1 MCLLR
6 INKTIRLSSVGNIII
21 HRSLIKSA
29 KEGSNYDFNPCFQY
43 IKNELHK
50 ADIAIG
56 TFEGVLGESD
66 FSGYPC
72 FNAPNEILDALKNA
86 GLNIINFAS
95 NHILDRG
102 STGILRTLKIGKSKN
117 IDISGIRS
125 AVTEEPYLIK
135 EVKGHKIGF
144 IFYTYETEKQGIQ
157 RTVNNIPFP
166 KESERL
172 VNTFNYNEL
181 EYFCNAIKKNIIE
194 MRVKNV
200 EFVIAGIHW
209 GEEYITTEN
218 ELQKTIARELN
229 EIGVD
234 IIIGSHPHVVQP
246 YEVIKNSKGKE
257 TFVVYSQGNFISAQ
271 NYEGL
276 SGNPDIPDAH
286 YTEDGFV
293 INFTIEEDN
302 KGKLF
307 LKKYDILPTWVY
319 WEPKKLSIYA
329 KVLHMCI
336 SAIKI
341 CLGRK
346 PEEIYI
352 HRVMPLPLLVENDFS
367 NEMWAKVRASQAR
380 TESIIGNMERNLG

>member
-1 MCLLR
+1 MRLLR
-6 INKTIRLSSVGNIII
+6 KNKTIVLSSVGNIII
-21 HRSLIKSA
+21 HKSLIKSA
-29 KEGSNYDFNPCFQY
+29 KAGSNYDFTPCFQY
-43 IKNELHK
+43 IKSALHK

-56 TFEGVLGESD
+56 TFEGVLGKSD

-72 FNAPNEILDALKNA
+72 FNAPNEILDALKYA

-102 STGILRTLKIGKSKN
+102 TTGILRTLKIGKSKN
-117 IDISGIRS
+117 IDVSGIRS
-125 AVTEEPYLIK
+125 AVTDDPYLVK
-135 EVKGHKIGF
+135 VVKGHKIGF
-144 IFYTYETEKQGIQ
+144 IFYTYETEKQGIR
-157 RTVNNIPFP
+157 RTVNSIPFS
-166 KESERL
+166 KESEEL

-181 EYFCNAIKKNIIE
+181 GDFYNAIKKNIIE
-194 MRVKNV
+194 MRAKNV
-200 EFVIAGIHW
+200 EFVVAGIHW

-218 ELQKTIARELN
+218 ELQKTIARELS

-257 TFVVYSQGNFISAQ
+257 TFVLYSQGNFISAQ

-276 SGNPDIPDAH
+276 SGNPNIPDAH

-293 INFTIEEDN
+293 ITFTIEEDN

-307 LKKYDILPTWVY
+307 IKKYDILPTWVF
-319 WEPKKLSIYA
+319 WEPKELSLYV
-329 KVLHMCI
+329 KVLHMGV

-346 PEEIYI
+346 SERVCI
-352 HRVMPLPLLVENDFS
+352 HRVMPLPFLRENNFS
-367 NEMWAKVRASQAR
+367 DEMVLKARTSQAR
-380 TESIIGNMERNLG
+380 TESIIGKRKK